1 MVATYWML
9 DAGDWTPAVERPEE
23 ESKSLQ
29 KQDKQ
34 GQQPKADPVSS

>member
-34 GQQPKADPVSS
+34 G